1 MAANRGNRRRVVLV
15 AADGTVE
22 VFPSV
27 SAFHAA
33 RHKRINWLNAR
44 KGYKS
49 DAVRL
54 PDGSTCHI
62 LRRGYRAE
70 DWTDAAEDILKDAK
84 AVASS
89 IASSTGGRLD
99 DIFDDALELL
109 MRRLAHAD
117 LRRFESKLHCV
128 HTCASYV
135 RQDWFRR
142 HRRPDPLRLR
152 VADYEQE
159 QRALEEAPSAAQD
172 LDELV
177 ALFLPERL
185 QTLARMKAAGFGKR
199 RICRTLGLRP
209 DEYEAGL
216 RDIAK
221 ALGGTPPPR
230 GGFSRMRILKK

>member
-15 AADGTVE
+15 SADGTVE

-33 RHKRINWLNAR
+33 RHKRVNWLNAR

-70 DWTDAAEDILKDAK
+70 DWTEVAEDILKDASSL
-84 AVASS
+84 ASS
-89 IASSTGGRLD
+89 LASATRGRFD
-99 DIFDDALELL
+99 DILDDALELL
-109 MRRLAHAD
+109 MRRLARAD
-117 LRRFESKLHCV
+117 LRRFESRLHCV
-128 HTCASYV
+128 HTCAAYV

-142 HRRPDPLRLR
+142 HRRPDPLQMR

-159 QRALEEAPSAAQD
+159 QKALEESPSAAQD

-177 ALFLPERL
+177 ALLLPERL
-185 QTLARMKAAGFGKR
+185 QALARMKAAGFGKR
-199 RICRTLGLRP
+199 KICRALRLRP
-209 DEYEAGL
+209 DDYEAGL
-216 RDIAK
+216 RDIAE
-221 ALGGTPPPR
+221 ALGGGPR
-230 GGFSRMRILKK
+230 PLEGDSQE